1 MERMCF
7 KFSIRAGT
15 EEIYDKSH
23 TDIWPEL
30 AEAILD
36 SGYRN
41 YSLFRRGTEIICS
54 CECVP
59 SIAEAQKKMKEK
71 YSSLVDRWNVEMD
84 KLIIEMHDE
93 TGSLFTYDLIWH
105 LDVDESQSQ

>member
-1 MERMCF
+1 MATQTSRHWF
-7 KFSIRAGT
+7 KVGEKIGRLTLIGIGQPCQCGVKTF
-15 EEIYDKSH
+15 
-23 TDIWPEL
+23 
-30 AEAILD
+30 
-36 SGYRN
+36 
-41 YSLFRRGTEIICS
+41 ICS

-105 LDVDESQSQ
+105 LDVDGSQSQ